1 MNIQHAYC
9 GLVGPDRGAQKVAR
23 NGYSYAPFIDKS
35 IGPIA
40 GLGSRV
46 ISASD
51 CGVRESS
58 FESRR

>member
-40 GLGSRV
+40 GLGK
-46 ISASD
+46 
-51 CGVRESS
+51 
-58 FESRR
+58 